1 MIINI
6 YTSLNGVGLE
16 QDANILKGV
25 LSKHTCYILDYIKR
39 QRSHTKGDY
48 GIHLE
53 IPRYDEIDK
62 NHINILIP
70 NAEWFD
76 PKWLSKIKMF
86 DTVFCK
92 TFHAVEVFKK
102 FHPNCVYTG
111 FTSNDM
117 YDEQIT
123 KDKRLLHIEGKSML
137 KNTDALISAYQLH
150 PELEKCYAISSR
162 SKGKYNGLEFFER
175 LPFDKLKVLLNACLI
190 HICPSMYEGFG
201 HYINE
206 ARSTG
211 AVVITTNQP
220 PMNEFIKD
228 KRFLVEGHRARNHN
242 LVPLFKVGAADLA
255 NTIESVY
262 NMDFEELKAIG
273 MENRKEFL
281 KLDLLFKENICK
293 FVK

>member
-16 QDANILKGV
+16 QDANILKGI
-25 LSKHTCYILDYIKR
+25 LSKHTCYTLDYIKH

-76 PKWLSKIKMF
+76 PKWLQKIKMF

-137 KNTDALISAYQLH
+137 KNTDALITAYQMK
-150 PELEKCYAISSR
+150 PEIQKCYAISSR
-162 SKGKYNGLEFFER
+162 NTGKHNGLEFFER
-175 LPFDKLKVLLNACLI
+175 LPYDKLKVLLNACLI

-211 AVVITTNQP
+211 AVIITTDRQ
-220 PMNEFIKD
+220 PMNEFIND
-228 KRFLVEGHRARNHN
+228 KRFLVEGQRARVHN
-242 LVPLFKVGAADLA
+242 LVPLFKVNPIDLA
-255 NTIESVY
+255 NNIQSVCA
-262 NMDFEELKAIG
+262 MDFDELKAIG

>member
-25 LSKHTCYILDYIKR
+25 LNKHTCYVLDYIKR
-39 QRSHTKGDY
+39 QRAHTTGEY

-53 IPRYDEIDK
+53 IPRYDEIEK
-62 NHINILIP
+62 NHVNILIP

-76 PKWLSKIKMF
+76 PKWLAKIKMF

-117 YDEQIT
+117 FLDVA

-137 KNTDALISAYQLH
+137 KNTDALITAYQMK
-150 PELEKCYAISSR
+150 PELQKCYAISSR

-211 AVVITTNQP
+211 AVIITTDRP

-228 KRFLVEGHRARNHN
+228 KRFLVEGQRARVHN
-242 LVPLFKVGAADLA
+242 LVPLFKVNPIDLA
-255 NTIESVY
+255 NKIQSVCNMEYSELIE
-262 NMDFEELKAIG
+262 IG
-273 MENRKEFL
+273 KQNREKYLQLDAEF
-281 KLDLLFKENICK
+281 KNNLLK

>member
-1 MIINI
+1 
-6 YTSLNGVGLE
+6 V
-16 QDANILKGV
+16 
-25 LSKHTCYILDYIKR
+25 LDYIKR
-39 QRSHTKGDY
+39 QRAHTKGDY

-53 IPRYDEIDK
+53 IPRYDEIEK

-76 PKWLSKIKMF
+76 PKWLANIKKF

-102 FHPNCVYTG
+102 FHHNCIYTG

-117 YDEQIT
+117 FLDIE

-137 KNTDALISAYQLH
+137 KNTDALISAYQMR
-150 PELEKCYAISSR
+150 PELPTCYAISSR
-162 SKGKYNGLEFFER
+162 NTGKLNGLEFFER
-175 LPFDKLKVLLNACLI
+175 LPYDKLKVLLNACLI

-206 ARSTG
+206 ARSTC
-211 AVVITTNQP
+211 AVILTTDRE
-220 PMNEFIKD
+220 PMNEFITD
-228 KRFLVEGHRARNHN
+228 KRFLIDGIRARNHN
-242 LVPLFKVGAADLA
+242 LVPLYKVNPIDLA
-255 NTIESVY
+255 NKIQAVY
-262 NMDFEELKAIG
+262 KMDFDELIEIG
-273 MENRKEFL
+273 KLNREKYL
-281 KLDLLFKENICK
+281 ALDVAFKENLIK

>member
-123 KDKRLLHIEGKSML
+123 KDKRILHIEGKSML

-150 PELEKCYAISSR
+150 PELDKCYAVSSR
-162 SKGKYNGLEFFER
+162 NTGKHNGLEFFER
-175 LPFDKLKVLLNACLI
+175 LPYDKLKVLLNACLI

-211 AVVITTNQP
+211 AVIITTDRP

-228 KRFLVEGHRARNHN
+228 KRFLVEGQRARLHN
-242 LVPLFKVGAADLA
+242 LVPLFRVNPIDLA
-255 NTIESVY
+255 NKIQAVCNMEYSELIE
-262 NMDFEELKAIG
+262 MGKQ
-273 MENRKEFL
+273 NREKYLQLDAEF
-281 KLDLLFKENICK
+281 KNNLLK

>member
-16 QDANILKGV
+16 QDANIIKGI
-25 LSKHTCYILDYIKR
+25 LSKHTCYTLDYITHQK
-39 QRSHTKGDY
+39 SHTKGDY

-53 IPRYDEIDK
+53 IPRYDEIEK
-62 NHINILIP
+62 NHVNIMIP

-76 PKWLSKIKMF
+76 SKWLQKIKMF

-92 TFHAVEVFKK
+92 TFDAVEVFKK

-117 YDEQIT
+117 FLDVA

-137 KNTDALISAYQLH
+137 KNTDSLISAYQLH
-150 PELEKCYAISSR
+150 PELDKCYAISSR
-162 SKGKYNGLEFFER
+162 NTGKHNGLEFFER
-175 LPFDKLKVLLNACLI
+175 LPYDKLKVLLNACLI

-206 ARSTG
+206 ARSAG
-211 AVVITTNQP
+211 AVIITTDRA

-228 KRFLVEGHRARNHN
+228 KRFLVEGQRARVHN
-242 LVPLFKVGAADLA
+242 LVPLFKVNPIDLA
-255 NTIESVY
+255 NKIQSVCA
-262 NMDFEELKAIG
+262 MDFDELKAIG

-281 KLDLLFKENICK
+281 KLDIVFKENICK

>member
-16 QDANILKGV
+16 QDANIIRGILNKY
-25 LSKHTCYILDYIKR
+25 TCYVLDYIKR
-39 QRSHTKGDY
+39 QRCHTNGDY
-48 GIHLE
+48 AIHLE
-53 IPRYDEIDK
+53 IPRYDEIEK
-62 NHINILIP
+62 NRINILIP

-76 PKWLSKIKMF
+76 PKWLSKIKHF
-86 DTVFCK
+86 DMVFCK

-102 FHPNCVYTG
+102 FHHNCIYTG

-117 YDEQIT
+117 FQDIE

-137 KNTDALISAYQLH
+137 KNTDALISAYQMR
-150 PELEKCYAISSR
+150 PELPPCYAISSR
-162 SKGKYNGLEFFER
+162 NTGKFNGLEFFER
-175 LPFDKLKVLLNACLI
+175 LPYEKLKVLLNACLI

-211 AVVITTNQP
+211 AVILTTDRP
-220 PMNEFIKD
+220 PMNEFITD
-228 KRFLVEGHRARNHN
+228 KRFLIDGIRSRNHN
-242 LVPLFKVGAADLA
+242 LVPLYKVNTIDLA
-255 NTIESVY
+255 NKIQAVY
-262 NMDFEELKAIG
+262 KMDFEELIEIG
-273 MENRKEFL
+273 KENRKKYL
-281 KLDLLFKENICK
+281 ALDVVFKENLIK

>member
-16 QDANILKGV
+16 QDANILKGI

-39 QRSHTKGDY
+39 QRCFTNGDY
-48 GIHLE
+48 ALHLE
-53 IPRYDEIDK
+53 IPRYDEIEK
-62 NHINILIP
+62 NRVNILIP

-76 PKWLSKIKMF
+76 PKWLPKIKQF
-86 DTVFCK
+86 DMVFCK

-117 YDEQIT
+117 FMDVA
-123 KDKRLLHIEGKSML
+123 KDKKLLHVEGKSML

-150 PELEKCYAISSR
+150 PELPNCLAISSR
-162 SKGKYNGLEFFER
+162 NTGKYNGLEFFER
-175 LPFDKLKVLLNACLI
+175 LPYEKLKVLLNACLI

-211 AVVITTNQP
+211 AVILTTDRP
-220 PMNEFIKD
+220 PMNEFITD
-228 KRFLVEGHRARNHN
+228 KRFLVEGQRARVHN
-242 LVPLFKVGAADLA
+242 LVPLFKV
-255 NTIESVY
+255 NTIDLSNKIQAVF
-262 NMDFEELKAIG
+262 NMDFEELRQIG
-273 MENRKEFL
+273 IENRKKYLQLDTFFKD
-281 KLDLLFKENICK
+281 KLLK

>member
-16 QDANILKGV
+16 QDANILKGI

-39 QRSHTKGDY
+39 QRCFTNGDY
-48 GIHLE
+48 ALHLE
-53 IPRYDEIDK
+53 IPRYDEIEK
-62 NHINILIP
+62 NRVNILIP

-76 PKWLSKIKMF
+76 PKWLPKIKQF
-86 DTVFCK
+86 DMVFCK

-117 YDEQIT
+117 FLDVA

-137 KNTDALISAYQLH
+137 KNTDALISAYQMR
-150 PELEKCYAISSR
+150 PELDKCYAISSR
-162 SKGKYNGLEFFER
+162 NTGKHNGLDFFER
-175 LPFDKLKVLLNACLI
+175 LPYDKLKVLLNACLI

-211 AVVITTNQP
+211 AVIITTDRA
-220 PMNEFIKD
+220 PMNEFITD
-228 KRFLVEGHRARNHN
+228 KRFLVEGQRARLHN
-242 LVPLFKVGAADLA
+242 LVPLFRVNPIDLA
-255 NTIESVY
+255 NKIQSVCA
-262 NMDFEELKAIG
+262 MDFEELKAIG

>member
-25 LSKHTCYILDYIKR
+25 LSKHTCYILDYIKH

-76 PKWLSKIKMF
+76 PKWLSKIKKF

-117 YDEQIT
+117 FLDVA

-137 KNTDALISAYQLH
+137 KNTDALISAYQMR
-150 PELEKCYAISSR
+150 PELDKCYAISSR
-162 SKGKYNGLEFFER
+162 NTGKHNGLDFFER
-175 LPFDKLKVLLNACLI
+175 LPYDKLKVLLNACLI

-211 AVVITTNQP
+211 AVIITTDRA
-220 PMNEFIKD
+220 PMNEFITD
-228 KRFLVEGHRARNHN
+228 KRFLVEGQRARLHN
-242 LVPLFKVGAADLA
+242 LVPLFRVNPIDLA
-255 NTIESVY
+255 NKIQSVCA
-262 NMDFEELKAIG
+262 MDFEELKAIG